1 MYKMSL
7 DTLARFDSQSNYI
20 MNELYTSFEDA
31 VFIIMGAG
39 AFDNATTRYTMSS
52 TSTTWMI
59 HSKNSLVN
67 VDQRF

>member
-20 MNELYTSFEDA
+20 MNELYTSFEDT

-39 AFDNATTRYTMSS
+39 AFDNATTRYTMSN

-67 VDQRF
+67 VAQRF

>member
-20 MNELYTSFEDA
+20 KNELYTSFEDA

-59 HSKNSLVN
+59 HSKKSLVN